1 MAFASGFFSQGIGL
15 NHLEEH
21 VRHAN
26 HFKKCL
32 GVFFYGL
39 LSLFGKKTKI
49 QSELLGHSCLFRCF
63 EVKVLLAQLCSY

>member
-32 GVFFYGL
+32 GGFFYGL
-39 LSLFGKKTKI
+39 LSLFGKKTKKPI
-49 QSELLGHSCLFRCF
+49 RVAGTQLLVSLF
-63 EVKVLLAQLCSY
+63 